1 MSSLRAQLV
10 FVVGLVWMFAKESL
24 SYKNIT
30 SMPHSG
36 AALLQSHL
44 ANRLVS
50 SLLVKLH
57 TNNDKI
63 KDKTHNLFDS

>member
-36 AALLQSHL
+36 AAVTPSKQTCQLSK
-44 ANRLVS
+44 
-50 SLLVKLH
+50 LVKLH